1 MNYELLLYFK
11 LTKVD
16 VGNVSKK
23 GKNMKGI
30 ITWNI
35 FTRWFLTK
43 LCLYI

>member
-30 ITWNI
+30 ITRSI
-35 FTRWFLTK
+35 FTKCFLTK